1 MVRDAKARG
10 VRVTAEATP
19 HHLLLSDEAVRGYDP
34 NTKMAP
40 PLRGKRDVEA
50 LVEALADGT
59 VDCIAT
65 DHAPHATSEKEDE
78 FEEAANGVVGLET
91 AVPLLLD
98 RLVRPGVVDLATL
111 VTRLSVA
118 PAALAE
124 SARRKPG
131 HRDAGRH
138 HRARPRRG
146 VDREARGV
154 PLEEPQYALRG
165 RHGARRAVDDH
176 RRRRAG
182 EAMTPAL
189 LALADGRVF
198 RGDACGAGGEASGE
212 VVFNTAMTGYQ
223 EILTDPSYRGQM
235 VCMTYPLIG
244 NYGISPEDVESRRPW
259 VNGFIVKEMCGYP
272 SNWRGR
278 MRLED
283 YLREHGIVAIQGID
297 TRALTR
303 HLRDHGAQEGII
315 STVEADADR
324 LVERARALPGLVG
337 RDLVTEVSVA
347 EPHGWDQGTWDL
359 ARGYTVAPEPR
370 FRVVAFDSGIK
381 QNILRQLASLEC
393 NVTVVPA
400 RTPAEAVLEMRPHG
414 VFLSNGPGD
423 PEAVPYLV
431 ESVRGLVGRTP
442 IFGICLGNQILGLAL
457 GGRTYKLKF
466 GHHGA
471 NHPVRDLATGRVEIT
486 AQNHGF
492 SVDPA
497 SVAKLGLDETH
508 VNLNDGTSEGMRH
521 RELPIFSVQYHPEAS
536 PGPHDAHYLFHRF
549 IDLMSGGKG
558 E

>member
-1 MVRDAKARG
+1 
-10 VRVTAEATP
+10 
-19 HHLLLSDEAVRGYDP
+19 
-34 NTKMAP
+34 
-40 PLRGKRDVEA
+40 
-50 LVEALADGT
+50 
-59 VDCIAT
+59 
-65 DHAPHATSEKEDE
+65 
-78 FEEAANGVVGLET
+78 
-91 AVPLLLD
+91 
-98 RLVRPGVVDLATL
+98 
-111 VTRLSVA
+111 
-118 PAALAE
+118 
-124 SARRKPG
+124 
-131 HRDAGRH
+131 
-138 HRARPRRG
+138 
-146 VDREARGV
+146 
-154 PLEEPQYALRG
+154 
-165 RHGARRAVDDH
+165 
-176 RRRRAG
+176 
-182 EAMTPAL
+182 MTPAL

-359 ARGYTVAPEPR
+359 ARGYTAAPEAR

-381 QNILRQLASLEC
+381 QNILRQLSSLGC
-393 NVTVVPA
+393 GVTVVPA

-457 GGRTYKLKF
+457 GGKTYKLKF